1 MVLGQKHVSF
11 SLRRAWVK
19 CCLPMLRCVPLG
31 VRHWSV
37 KWYLK
42 SVRRAAH
49 SQGAA
54 TNHSGTVLWERLP
67 PVLSTLPTFPDP
79 CM

>member
-11 SLRRAWVK
+11 ALRRAWVK
-19 CCLPMLRCVPLG
+19 CCLPTLRCVPLG

-54 TNHSGTVLWERLP
+54 THSSGTRHGALGAAPARSLHSSHLP
-67 PVLSTLPTFPDP
+67 
-79 CM
+79 